1 MLFLTGPC
9 QILNIYFSHPLS
21 FLFLLGLSVCPFVS
35 LPYCLSVCLSV
46 NLLMESKN
54 MIVFN
59 SKYYFRRSAHYLKK
73 TFFWACF
80 VCLHG
85 CLPAYLP
92 VCLSLTSFTSVC
104 MSVCM
109 PVSPYVCLAKSRPF
123 QSSLALSSLAQSS
136 LTHSSL
142 TQSS

>member
-9 QILNIYFSHPLS
+9 QNLNIYFSHPLS

-35 LPYCLSVCLSV
+35 LPYYLPICLSV

-73 TFFWACF
+73 RNFFSGLVLSACMDA
-80 VCLHG
+80 
-85 CLPAYLP
+85 CLPICLSVFLLHLLLLY
-92 VCLSLTSFTSVC
+92 VCLS
-104 MSVCM
+104 
-109 PVSPYVCLAKSRPF
+109 VCLYVRTSA
-123 QSSLALSSLAQSS
+123 
-136 LTHSSL
+136 
-142 TQSS
+142 